1 VWVNNVHIVSGAW
14 WVAIV
19 SGFCLFA
26 LAHAN
31 SNSEVYEQVWS
42 NLRFSHKD
50 RSGTWTPFTCYSL
63 GDLCMVSQ
71 EKELVA
77 LASASDPAALGNS
90 SAPGLLASPVLLS
103 PGALEAVAHLRALPF
118 KKRHGWA
125 EPSRPRGD
133 DGVEQAEPSN
143 VVVDDDDDGDSATA
157 AELALLQHDAIPERL
172 QHDEHTPRF
181 KWRSVCELSPLQQ
194 PDASARPGTFKWKT
208 IDVPQGP
215 GGRPAPPTLG
225 NSILAQPPLKPP
237 QGPSPAPFASG
248 LMMPPP
254 APPGMAPGMARA
266 VQLPMLPQVQPS
278 VRQPSVPQPSVPQP
292 SVLQPSVPQP
302 SVLQPSVLQP
312 SVLQPSVS
320 QPSSVL
326 QPSVS
331 QPSSV
336 LQPPSSVLQPSVLL
350 QMPLAPAPRVPPPP
364 PIMAPIMAPVRA
376 LAMVAPKAAKW
387 LPLAPKESKARP
399 KLGSAKGS
407 ASQLASADQESSA
420 RRPTVMAGV
429 SSSGAVYLPAA
440 PMALAVGGI
449 ILGPNLGPSPLQF
462 QWVHVNM
469 APKMAPAVTAQDEAD
484 RPDAQHGA
492 ASTIS
497 SVISSEPPAKK
508 PRKSCK
514 ELCEVPAAQEAGP
527 MLLPQPLNG
536 LEAQGQVVPL
546 AVVMRLKGSRL
557 LDLPA
562 PTSQAQLVLSPA
574 RMVRLRLRGVH
585 NIRTSTLRQ
594 RPSAAHQ

>member
-1 VWVNNVHIVSGAW
+1 
-14 WVAIV
+14 
-19 SGFCLFA
+19 
-26 LAHAN
+26 
-31 SNSEVYEQVWS
+31 
-42 NLRFSHKD
+42 
-50 RSGTWTPFTCYSL
+50 
-63 GDLCMVSQ
+63 MVSQ
-71 EKELVA
+71 GKELVA

-133 DGVEQAEPSN
+133 NGENEQAEPSN

-157 AELALLQHDAIPERL
+157 ADLTMLQHDAIPERL
-172 QHDEHTPRF
+172 QHDEHTLRF

-208 IDVPQGP
+208 IDVQQGP

-237 QGPSPAPFASG
+237 QEPSPAPFASG

-266 VQLPMLPQVQPS
+266 VQLPMLPQVQPAM
-278 VRQPSVPQPSVPQP
+278 QPSEP
-292 SVLQPSVPQP
+292 
-302 SVLQPSVLQP
+302 
-312 SVLQPSVS
+312 
-320 QPSSVL
+320 
-326 QPSVS
+326 
-331 QPSSV
+331 
-336 LQPPSSVLQPSVLL
+336 
-350 QMPLAPAPRVPPPP
+350 
-364 PIMAPIMAPVRA
+364 
-376 LAMVAPKAAKW
+376 
-387 LPLAPKESKARP
+387 KARP
-399 KLGSAKGS
+399 KLGSAKGTPNM
-407 ASQLASADQESSA
+407 E
-420 RRPTVMAGV
+420 
-429 SSSGAVYLPAA
+429 
-440 PMALAVGGI
+440 LAVGGI
-449 ILGPNLGPSPLQF
+449 ILGPILAPSPLQF

-484 RPDAQHGA
+484 RPDAQRGA

-514 ELCEVPAAQEAGP
+514 ELCELRGAQEASP
-527 MLLPQPLNG
+527 MELLPQPLIEPLIG

-562 PTSQAQLVLSPA
+562 PTSQAQLRREE
-574 RMVRLRLRGVH
+574 RMCRELAFCANV
-585 NIRTSTLRQ
+585 
-594 RPSAAHQ
+594 